1 MIRKVVNQSID
12 LLWGAWQ
19 AFFGVALLIGALN
32 ALVGLGT
39 ALSFEDLV
47 DDTAEAGFVSMG
59 DALLAAA
66 IGIVVFAV
74 SLILTSILIVMV
86 ATAARGDRPNAAE
99 ALSGVVRR
107 GVVVVGAVLASTVMV
122 FVGLLLFI
130 VPGIWLIVT
139 LMPLLAI
146 VLDGEEGVVGSVRRT
161 FELVRGRW
169 LSVAGLVAILAA
181 INIGLGVVGTVPG
194 AMGFLLSILANAI
207 SSMIIATAIWFT
219 YTELRRQHDWPEVI

>member
-19 AFFGVALLIGALN
+19 AFFGVALMIGALN

-47 DDTAEAGFVSMG
+47 DEAAASGTVSMG
-59 DALLAAA
+59 NAVAAAA

-74 SLILTSILIVMV
+74 SLILTSVLIAMV
-86 ATAARGDRPNAAE
+86 ATVARGDRPNAAE
-99 ALSGVVRR
+99 AVSTVTRR
-107 GVVVVGAVLASTVMV
+107 GVVVIGSVLASTVLV
-122 FVGLLLFI
+122 FIGLLLFI

-146 VLDGEEGVVGSVRRT
+146 VLDGEDGVVGSLRRT

-169 LSVAGLVAILAA
+169 LSVFGLVAILAA
-181 INIGLGVVGTVPG
+181 INIGLGVVGSVPG

-207 SSMIIATAIWFT
+207 SSMVIATAIWFT
-219 YTELRRQHDWPEVI
+219 YTELRRQHDWPEVA